1 MTRHK
6 GLLAITTALGLI
18 AAPALAQSQGDWT
31 FGLGVGWVNPKSDNG
46 VLAGGAASVDENTQ
60 LIITGE
66 YFIRND
72 LGIELL
78 LATPFEHDVTITG
91 IGYAGTVKHLPP
103 TVSLNY
109 HFPTRTA
116 FKPYVGLGVNYTSFF
131 DEVSP
136 LGVLSL
142 DDSWGIAVQAGFD
155 YLVSDGDALRL
166 TARWIDIDSDVF
178 LNGAL
183 IGTADIDP
191 VVLSVSYV
199 RRF

>member
-31 FGLGVGWVNPKSDNG
+31 FGLGLGWVNPKSDNG

-155 YLVSDGDALRL
+155 YLVSDRDALRL

>member
-31 FGLGVGWVNPKSDNG
+31 FGLGLGWVNPKSDNG
-46 VLAGGAASVDENTQ
+46 VLAGGTASVDENTQ

-155 YLVSDGDALRL
+155 YLVSDRDALRL